1 VTVADRREIASV
13 YHEIKERVE
22 KRLLEFKRVWERGEE
37 EEIFSELVFCI
48 LTPAAR
54 ARSAWKCLERL
65 RGKNLLMNGCAED
78 ISSELNLV
86 RFKNN
91 KARNIVKAR
100 QFFCKNGSVCIKG
113 PLTEAGNN
121 YNKREWLVSSVK
133 GMGYKEASHFLRN
146 IGFYEDLAILDR
158 HILKNLRAFGL
169 IECVPESLTKKRYL
183 YIEEKMRALALDLGI
198 PLSHL
203 DFLFW
208 YRETGDIF
216 K

>member
-1 VTVADRREIASV
+1 MVVDKKELISV
-13 YHEIKERVE
+13 YQEIKGRIE
-22 KRLLEFKRVWERGEE
+22 KRLLEFKSVWRRERED
-37 EEIFSELVFCI
+37 EIFSELVFCI

-54 ARSAWKCLERL
+54 ARSAGECLECLEKR
-65 RGKNLLMNGCAED
+65 NLLMNGGVED
-78 ISSELNLV
+78 ISEELRLV

-91 KARNIVKAR
+91 KARNIVEAR
-100 QFFCKNGSVCIKG
+100 KCFCTNGKVHIRG
-113 PLTEAGNN
+113 VIAQAGNN
-121 YNKREWLVSSVK
+121 NRKREWLVSSVR

-158 HILKNLRAFGL
+158 HILKNLKAFGL
-169 IECVPESLTKKRYL
+169 IEHIPESLTRKRYL
-183 YIEEKMRALALDLGI
+183 SLEETMKELAVDLEI

-203 DFLFW
+203 DFLLW